1 MIIAAILLL
10 SYVVSTQSLSCAA
23 PMDGFTLTNMLHAA
37 EVTAVVRIIRDITP
51 KPKPIAPREV
61 KVNIG
66 NATHPVYEIRFIEPL
81 PQIAGLPDPKYY
93 TANFQN
99 ALGGDYGTGNIIVRG
114 GIACGVGSLK
124 VQTTYLLFGS
134 IRNEKV
140 EGTIAARCQTKRKK
154 QHNQTTVRPTTHHVF
169 YLAPTQYL
177 Y

>member
-1 MIIAAILLL
+1 MIIAVILLL

-51 KPKPIAPREV
+51 KPKPIMPREV

-66 NATHPVYEIRFIEPL
+66 NATHPVYEIRYIMEPP

-93 TANFQN
+93 TAVFQN
-99 ALGGDYGTGNIIVRG
+99 ALGGDYGTGNIVVRG

-140 EGTIAARCQTKRKK
+140 EGTIAARNKLC
-154 QHNQTTVRPTTHHVF
+154 QTTVRFGSPCVL

-177 Y
+177 